1 MKTTT
6 ILVALL
12 LAVVAFS
19 NTGCKGCGENV
30 AESAMKAAV
39 KSASGGKA
47 DIDVGS
53 SVDISGLPE
62 FLRYPGA
69 KATASWSATTDE
81 GTGTSYVFE
90 VADAR
95 PAVVE
100 FYKKALASWKNSSTM
115 ESEDVVV
122 MMYGSADEKEFATV
136 TIGKSDDKTA
146 LTILY
151 LKKP

>member
-19 NTGCKGCGENV
+19 NTGCKGCAEKV
-30 AESAMKAAV
+30 AEQAVEKAV
-39 KSASGGKA
+39 EGASGGKA
-47 DIDVGS
+47 KVDMG

-69 KATASWSATTDE
+69 KATASWSMTTDE

-90 VADAR
+90 TADAR
-95 PAVVE
+95 PAVTE
-100 FYKKALASWKNSSTM
+100 FYKKALEAWKSKSMM
-115 ESEDVVV
+115 ESEDAVV

-136 TIGKSDDKTA
+136 TIGTSDDKTA